1 VNLRTVL
8 EHKSVAVVAGSG
20 GVGKTTMSAAI
31 ALQAA
36 LHTNKRVLVITVDP
50 ARRLA
55 DALGVACL
63 GDEPVRIDLSTLD
76 VEGELWA
83 AMLDTKK
90 AWDELVRRHA
100 PDASTRDAILSNK
113 LYENISGRFVQ
124 SHDYIAMERLY
135 ELHELGEYD
144 LIVVDTPPSAHASDL
159 LDAPQRLADF
169 FDSRLLKF
177 LVAPSRSR
185 LANLTAKPFL
195 QLADRLL
202 GKRFLSDISEF
213 FTLLESM
220 RPGFISRANRVD
232 ELLASDECSFAVVTT
247 LEPSAVHEARGLI
260 DELVKRELDL
270 GAVVANRVLPES
282 LRTPIVVDSGEF
294 EGAALESTP
303 TESQNPAAVQRV
315 VTELHENA
323 TRFGH
328 LARQQAQQLTELSER
343 AKILGTI
350 PWTSGE
356 LRSLHGL
363 TVLGEKIW

>member
-1 VNLRTVL
+1 MNLRDVL
-8 EHKSVAVVAGSG
+8 AHKSVAIVAGSG
-20 GVGKTTMSAAI
+20 GVGKTTTSAAI

-36 LHTNKRVLVITVDP
+36 VHSDKRVLVITVDP

-55 DALGVACL
+55 DALGVTGV
-63 GDEPVRIDLSTLD
+63 GDEPVRIDLSALPAK
-76 VEGELWA
+76 GELWA

-90 AWDELVRRHA
+90 AWDELVSRHA
-100 PDASTRDAILSNK
+100 PDTKTRDAILGNK

-135 ELHELGEYD
+135 ELHEEGEYD

-185 LANLTAKPFL
+185 FASLTAKPFL

-220 RPGFISRANRVD
+220 RPGFIQRAESVKA
-232 ELLASDECSFAVVTT
+232 LLASTECSFAVVTT
-247 LEPSAVHEARGLI
+247 LEPAAVREARGLV
-260 DELVKRELDL
+260 DELVRRELEL
-270 GAVVANRVLPES
+270 GAVVANRVLPDFLRRPGAIES
-282 LRTPIVVDSGEF
+282 DAFANEDEIGVK
-294 EGAALESTP
+294 
-303 TESQNPAAVQRV
+303 RV
-315 VTELHENA
+315 VTELYANA
-323 TRFGH
+323 DRFGH
-328 LARQQAQQLTELSER
+328 LARQQEQQLSALSER

-356 LRSLHGL
+356 LRSLEGL